1 MHISVKEVSAYIER
15 QAQKQ
20 KDYASKDPQ
29 GQYADR
35 LGVAEVII
43 WDLIMDLELDK
54 RITTIKRMKK

>member
-1 MHISVKEVSAYIER
+1 MHISVKEVSAHIEK

-20 KDYASKDPQ
+20 KYYNAKDPQ

>member
-1 MHISVKEVSAYIER
+1 MHISVKEVSAHIER
-15 QAQKQ
+15 QAEKK
-20 KDYASKDPQ
+20 KDYAAKDPQ

-35 LGVAEVII
+35 IGVAEVII